1 MKLYKFLKS
10 ADYRFIILSN
20 LGLYNHLSDEAF
32 LKKKYKA
39 RFGKTLD
46 LKNPKTF
53 NEKLQWLKLHN
64 RDDRFTTMVDKENV
78 KKYVAER
85 IGNEYVIDSLGV
97 WNSFDEID
105 FEKLPNQFV
114 LKCTHDSGGLVICR
128 DKDRLNFEQA
138 KKKIE
143 KSLGRNYYMF
153 GREWPYKNVK
163 PRILAEKY
171 MQDENSEPEESL
183 RVYKIMT
190 FNGVPKIIQT
200 IQNDKT
206 PNEVIDYFDVE
217 WNLLK
222 MRQNFP
228 NSNKPL
234 ARPATLD
241 KMLELASRLAEDI
254 PFLRIDFYEVNK
266 QVYFSEF
273 TFYSDSGMAKF
284 YPEEWDTVLGNWIDL
299 SKIQTDHVQ

>member
-1 MKLYKFLKS
+1 MELYKFLKS

-20 LGLYNHLSDEAF
+20 LGLYDHLSDEAF

-97 WNSFDEID
+97 WDSFDEID

-171 MQDENSEPEESL
+171 MQDENSKPEESL

-206 PNEVIDYFDVE
+206 PNEVIDYFDTE

-284 YPEEWDTVLGNWIDL
+284 YPEEWDTVLGNWMDL
-299 SKIQTDHVQ
+299 SRI